1 MLNLNQLYKITSNSQ
16 LSFEQKLDA
25 LLRLGLSYFKLD
37 IAIISEIQA
46 DSYTVCHVISPDNA
60 LLAGT
65 IFPLQDTYCVH
76 TLATNQ
82 PLSFH
87 NAGASHIAKH
97 PCYINF
103 GLESYIG
110 APLLVEGKRYG
121 TINFSS
127 SEPRPQ
133 PFSQEQHDFI
143 ELLSHW
149 TANEIAR
156 NEKLALLQEQQ
167 NKMVS
172 QQKTLE
178 QMGQLAGVGA
188 WEVDLVKGS
197 VYWSE
202 VTRQIHEVDDD
213 FVPELATAINFY
225 KAGENR
231 DRITL
236 IVNKS
241 VELGGHFS
249 GEFEIVTQTGKAK
262 WVATKGRAELE
273 NGQCVRLVGAF
284 QDITEQVYYRDL
296 LEKRHKEL
304 SLALEAR
311 SLFLANM
318 SHEIRTPI
326 NGVLGMLQILEAST
340 LNHDQQHFLSLAK
353 DSATSLLG
361 IISDI
366 LDFTKIDSGKLN
378 LEKHPVDL
386 NKLLNNCIDIFNPR
400 AKDKSISIVK
410 KFAATDNIIAV
421 TDPTRLRQICSNLVS
436 NALKFTHQG
445 QVAISTNIKQLK
457 DNKAAITIT
466 VKDTG
471 IGIAKEQL
479 SRLFLPFSQADDST
493 TRKFGGTG
501 LGLSIIKNLCQLMD
515 GDVQVK
521 STPHKGSTFIASIVV
536 ELQPSQQADIENI
549 ELPKENAHIGHLRV
563 LVVEDNEINQI
574 VVGEMLKQQQIEFDV
589 VNDGLEAIA
598 KLAHEEQNNRFYSL
612 ILMDCQMP
620 NMDGYEATRQIRLL
634 TAPIAT
640 TPIIALTANALEG
653 EREKCYACG
662 MNDYL
667 SKPIEQTL
675 LYNILE
681 KYA

>member
-16 LSFEQKLDA
+16 LSFVQKIDA
-25 LLRLGLSYFKLD
+25 LLQFGLHYFQLD

-46 DSYTVCHVISPDNA
+46 DTYTVRHVISPDNA
-60 LLAGT
+60 LLADT
-65 IFPLQDTYCVH
+65 SFSVQDTYCVH

-87 NAGASHIAKH
+87 QAGASHIAKH

-127 SEPRPQ
+127 SQARSQ
-133 PFSQEQHDFI
+133 AFSQAEHDFI

-149 TANEIAR
+149 IANEIAR

-167 NKMVS
+167 NKMAR
-172 QQKTLE
+172 QQNVLE

-188 WEVDLVKGS
+188 WEVDLVKGK
-197 VYWSE
+197 VYWSN
-202 VTRQIHEVDDD
+202 VTRQIHEVSDD
-213 FVPELATAINFY
+213 FVPDMATAINFY

-236 IVNKS
+236 IVNKAI
-241 VELGGHFS
+241 ELGGHFS
-249 GEFEIVTQTGKAK
+249 GEFEIITQTGKTK
-262 WVATKGRAELE
+262 WVASKGRAEIE
-273 NGQCVRLVGAF
+273 NGQCVRLIGAF

-296 LEKRHKEL
+296 IEKRHKEL

-340 LNHDQQHFLSLAK
+340 LDDEQHHFLSLAK

-386 NKLLNNCIDIFNPR
+386 NKLLNNCIDIFKPR
-400 AKDKSISIVK
+400 AKDKSIDIIKEFS
-410 KFAATDNIIAV
+410 ATNNIIAI

-436 NALKFTHQG
+436 NGLKFTQQG
-445 QVAISTNIKQLK
+445 QVAISTKIERLK
-457 DNKAAITIT
+457 DHKATITIT
-466 VKDTG
+466 VEDTG

-515 GDVQVK
+515 GDVRVK
-521 STPHKGSTFIASIVV
+521 STPNQGSTFIATIEV
-536 ELQPSQQADIENI
+536 EIQTAKHSDIEAI
-549 ELPKENAHIGHLRV
+549 ELPTENVDIGHLRI

-574 VVGEMLKQQQIEFDV
+574 VVGEMLKQQQIKFDV
-589 VNDGLEAIA
+589 VSDGLEALT
-598 KLAHEEQNNRFYSL
+598 KLKQEKQNNRFYSL

-675 LYNILE
+675 LYSILE